1 MVNESEHISARLG
14 GDEFVVMLDG
24 VDDEAAAIAVANRLL
39 TTFNEPHML
48 DGHRVVST
56 ASIGIVMCSDNYKT
70 VDELLRDADTAMYQA
85 KNSGKA
91 RYVVFDRQMHETL
104 VAQAELES
112 DLREAVKNED
122 FSLVYEPIVEVAS
135 GKVVGFETLIRWNHD
150 ARGKVSPEDFVPM
163 AEELNLIV
171 PVGAWV
177 IRRSCEQLA
186 RWRQMGEGDVFVNIN
201 LSRAQLYDGDLVN
214 LLADQIMRHGL
225 DPSRIRLEITE
236 TMVMND
242 VGEMREKLVQL
253 KELGVKLALDDFG
266 TGHSSLNV
274 LQVLPLDILKI
285 DRSFIANAGDAV
297 RRYGAII
304 ATITE
309 LARNLDMQVIAEGI
323 ERQEQVDLL
332 RSLHCDHAQGW
343 LYSRAINADAAAA
356 MITERPVL
364 GLGVDLEAADA
375 EGRQRR
381 EALAVEDD
389 TEAA

>member
-1 MVNESEHISARLG
+1 M
-14 GDEFVVMLDG
+14 
-24 VDDEAAAIAVANRLL
+24 
-39 TTFNEPHML
+39 
-48 DGHRVVST
+48 
-56 ASIGIVMCSDNYKT
+56 
-70 VDELLRDADTAMYQA
+70 
-85 KNSGKA
+85 
-91 RYVVFDRQMHETL
+91 
-104 VAQAELES
+104 
-112 DLREAVKNED
+112 
-122 FSLVYEPIVEVAS
+122 
-135 GKVVGFETLIRWNHD
+135 
-150 ARGKVSPEDFVPM
+150 VSPGDFVPM

-186 RWRQMGEGDVFVNIN
+186 RWRQMGEGDIFLNIN

-343 LYSRAINADAAAA
+343 LYSRAVDADAAAA

-364 GLGVDLEAADA
+364 GLGRRPRREADA

-381 EALAVEDD
+381 EALRWTWKTTPRRPERRFRGGSPREPPALHAVRPGG
-389 TEAA
+389 